1 MSRLEPEVPPT
12 GEELHLPGPSVQ
24 PVLLAFGIT
33 LAIVGVTTSMVFVVA
48 GLALTVGVIAA
59 WIRDTRRDIEELP
72 LHHDEH

>member
-1 MSRLEPEVPPT
+1 MSPLEPEVPPT

-33 LAIVGVTTSMVFVVA
+33 LAIVGVTTSLVFVVA
-48 GLALTVGVIAA
+48 GLLLTIGVIVA